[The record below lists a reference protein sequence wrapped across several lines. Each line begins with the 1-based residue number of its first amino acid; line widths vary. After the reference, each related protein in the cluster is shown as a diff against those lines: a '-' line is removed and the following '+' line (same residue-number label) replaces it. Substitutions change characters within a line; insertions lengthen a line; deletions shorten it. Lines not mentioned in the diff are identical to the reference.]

1 MAERTPRVFLVLG
14 ICYMTLQCIGWLLI
28 SEPNEE
34 EKKMLEEESKPLQTE
49 QETLMESPRPQGM
62 TPKEAAKTSRF
73 WEIWLVLMFV
83 SIANNFVSSFYKV
96 TEPELL
102 NGSSSA
108 SRSSRTTCSSSRW
121 ARSLRSATVSAVFS
135 GE

>member
-1 MAERTPRVFLVLG
+1 MFLVLG

-34 EKKMLEEESKPLQTE
+34 EKKMLEEESKPLQTQ
-49 QETLMESPRPQGM
+49 QETLMELSRVPQGM

-102 NGSSSA
+102 NGSFSA
-108 SRSSRTTCSSSRW
+108 SRSSRTTCSSSPW
-121 ARSLRSATVSAVFS
+121 ARSLRSATVSVVFS